1 MVNLRS
7 FEVPTVV
14 KHAPGAVACLADEVK
29 ALGIKRPMLV
39 TDGGLVKAGIAER
52 VTDVLKAGNVD
63 YFLFDGVIAN
73 PPIRLVNDAGM
84 RYLGEG
90 CDGLIGLG
98 GGSPMD
104 TAKAIGV
111 VVKNGGSILEY
122 EWADPQPIK
131 KRIPPL
137 ITVPTT
143 AGTGSEVTLWSVITD
158 PARHIKYNVGGTGL
172 IAAYVALIDPLL
184 MLDMP
189 AHITASTGLDALTHA
204 IECYTCAY
212 AQPWPDAV
220 ALWAMETLAQ
230 WLPIAFAQGH
240 NQEARYKV
248 AMAAML
254 AGMSYGTESAGAVHA
269 MSQTAG
275 GYYDLPHGVL
285 TAAMLPPVMA
295 YNYLGEPAKYA
306 RIAQA
311 MGVNTWGMTTL
322 EAAEAAVDAVRDFVK
337 LLEIPSVAGA
347 GREGR
352 GSVHAGRHGLQRPA
366 DDRQP
371 PRPDEEELRADLPE
385 LLRSQVRV
393 RPGIGWARVNE
404 KFQQRVAT
412 AGYGHGNSSRW
423 GRADHLE
430 VGPCD
435 LRVG

>member
-14 KHAPGAVACLADEVK
+14 KHAPGALECLADQVQ
-29 ALGIKRPMLV
+29 ALGVKRPMLV
-39 TDGGLVKAGIAER
+39 TDQGLVKAGLVER
-52 VTDVLKAGNVD
+52 ATAVLQAAQVD
-63 YFLFDGVIAN
+63 YVLFDGVIPN
-73 PPIRLVNDAGM
+73 PPIKLVDDATAV
-84 RYLGEG
+84 YQAEK
-90 CDGLIGLG
+90 CDGLIGFG

-111 VVKNGGSILEY
+111 VAENGGSILDY
-122 EWADPQPIK
+122 EWADPQPIR

-158 PARHIKYNVGGTGL
+158 PNRHIKYNVGGTGL

-189 AHITASTGLDALTHA
+189 AHITSSTGLDALTHA

-220 ALWAMETLAQ
+220 ALWAIETLAQ

-240 NQEARYKV
+240 NVEARYKV

-275 GYYDLPHGVL
+275 GFYDLPHGVL

-311 MGVNTWGMTTL
+311 MGVNTWGMTVF
-322 EAAEAAVDAVRDFVK
+322 EAAEAAVDAVTQFVK
-337 LLEIPSVAGA
+337 TLEIPSLAELGVK
-347 GREGR
+347 
-352 GSVHAGRHGLQRPA
+352 
-366 DDRQP
+366 
-371 PRPDEEELRADLPE
+371 EEDLPTLIDLAYADPQTIGNPRDLTRNSYE
-385 LLRSQVRV
+385 QIYRSCFA
-393 RPGIGWARVNE
+393 I
-404 KFQQRVAT
+404 
-412 AGYGHGNSSRW
+412 
-423 GRADHLE
+423 
-430 VGPCD
+430 
-435 LRVG
+435 

>member
-14 KHAPGAVACLADEVK
+14 KHAPGAVECLPDQVK
-29 ALGIKRPMLV
+29 ALGVKRPMVV
-39 TDGGLVKAGIAER
+39 TDQGIVKAGIVDK
-52 VTDVLKAGNVD
+52 VTEALRAGNVD
-63 YFLFDGVIAN
+63 YLLFDCVVPN
-73 PPIRLVNDAGM
+73 PPIKLVDDAAAL
-84 RYLGEG
+84 YAQEG

-111 VVKNGGSILEY
+111 VAENGGSILQY
-122 EWADPQPIK
+122 EWADPQPIQK
-131 KRIPPL
+131 PIPPL
-137 ITVPTT
+137 ITIPTT

-158 PARHIKYNVGGTGL
+158 PNRHIKYNVGGTPYIGAK
-172 IAAYVALIDPLL
+172 IALIDPLL

-204 IECYTCAY
+204 IECYTCGY

-220 ALWAMETLAQ
+220 ALYAIETLAQ

-240 NQEARYKV
+240 NVEARYKV

-295 YNYLGEPAKYA
+295 YNYLGEPVKYA

-311 MGVNTWGMTTL
+311 MGVDTNGMTTL
-322 EAAEAAVDAVRDFVK
+322 EAAWAAVKAVKKFVK
-337 LLEIPSVAGA
+337 LLEIPSV
-347 GREGR
+347 
-352 GSVHAGRHGLQRPA
+352 
-366 DDRQP
+366 
-371 PRPDEEELRADLPE
+371 PE
-385 LLRSQVRV
+385 LGVKEEDMQMLVDMAYADPQT
-393 RPGIGWARVNE
+393 
-404 KFQQRVAT
+404 F
-412 AGYGHGNSSRW
+412 GNPR
-423 GRADHLE
+423 
-430 VGPCD
+430 D
-435 LRVG
+435 LTRKSYEQIYASCFED